1 MFRSFR
7 KSQPAHPTPALAQAL
22 ANNGLPPGMDPASLC
37 VLEQRGTYS
46 GRQVK
51 YFRVFDPV
59 RVAECAVD
67 IRAFTELDNHPELV
81 VGSGHIER
89 NGAIVLSQE
98 HRPPSLVSF
107 SRTRA
112 DRSEHADDE
121 QYVFPDRTS

>member
-1 MFRSFR
+1 MFRLFR
-7 KSQPAHPTPALAQAL
+7 KFQPAHPTTALAQAL
-22 ANNGLPPGMDPASLC
+22 ANNGLPPGMDPATLC
-37 VLEQRGTYS
+37 VLEQRGSYC

-59 RVAECAVD
+59 RGAERAVD

-81 VGSGHIER
+81 IGSGHIER

-98 HRPPSLVSF
+98 HRPSSLVSF